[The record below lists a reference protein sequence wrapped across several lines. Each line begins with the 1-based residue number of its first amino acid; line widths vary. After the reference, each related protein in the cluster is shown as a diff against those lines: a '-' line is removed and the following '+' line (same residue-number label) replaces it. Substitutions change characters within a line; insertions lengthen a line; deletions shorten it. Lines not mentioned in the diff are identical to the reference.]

1 MGKGVNMTAEKLT
14 FKEIMLIILI
24 AINLTLTIAS
34 FKIPNNTSNDKT
46 PQATEK
52 YQATILEQIAYDAY
66 IVTLKKD
73 DKLHY
78 YILFTQTYD
87 NLYVS
92 QKIIVVIM
100 DNDFVVPYVEY
111 IDNIIDGFKWCD
123 YFDRN
128 NEQGGVGWCMVR

>member
-1 MGKGVNMTAEKLT
+1 MSKKLSNL
-14 FKEIMLIILI
+14 EVISLILLI
-24 AINLTLTIAS
+24 VGFGLFMYYIARDFINT
-34 FKIPNNTSNDKT
+34 NNQT
-46 PQATEK
+46 PETTEK

-78 YILFTQTYD
+78 YILFTETYD
-87 NLYVS
+87 NLYIG

-100 DNDFVVPYVEY
+100 DNNFVVPYVEY

-128 NEQGGVGWCMVR
+128 SEQGGVGWCLIR